1 MTIPRSKRY
10 LGGTSGDNNDSDGKG
25 DEGKKRGKLNSSLMT
40 WMSMTVYAP
49 VPEAGSMIDG
59 LHSKHALLAQDARQ
73 GKLMNKG
80 ERAAA

>member
-1 MTIPRSKRY
+1 
-10 LGGTSGDNNDSDGKG
+10 
-25 DEGKKRGKLNSSLMT
+25 
-40 WMSMTVYAP
+40 MTVYAP

-59 LHSKHALLAQDARQ
+59 LVEQEFHSKHALLAQNARQ